1 MTLTFTKQDGSDDR
15 YQLVSR
21 EGSRKPLNIDNFEHL
36 NPKWVP
42 PLYSRLV
49 NLENKMSLMPRTVQ
63 LKRDYRNDI
72 HDRLRD
78 GLTWMYENGLYPKL
92 EGR

>member
-1 MTLTFTKQDGSDDR
+1 MDDL
-15 YQLVSR
+15 QV
-21 EGSRKPLNIDNFEHL
+21 ETNVAGPGKPLKVHDLEHL
-36 NPKWVP
+36 NPESIP

-63 LKRDYRNDI
+63 LKQDYRNDI
-72 HDRLRD
+72 HERLRD

>member
-1 MTLTFTKQDGSDDR
+1 METDLQGP
-15 YQLVSR
+15 
-21 EGSRKPLNIDNFEHL
+21 GKPLKVDNFEHL
-36 NPKWVP
+36 NPELVP

-49 NLENKMSLMPRTVQ
+49 NLENKMSSMPRTVQ
-63 LKRDYRNDI
+63 LKRDYKNDI
-72 HDRLRD
+72 HERLRD